1 MKSAN
6 AWDFIQQKLS
16 ENGIDSN
23 VGNSGGQLSGGQKQ
37 RLAIARAFIKN
48 PKILLLDEAT
58 SALDKKNE
66 QEVQAAINK
75 IQAELSG
82 KLTSIVIAHRLS
94 TIRDAEKIIVMQ
106 HGKIKEIGTHQGL
119 LSNFPNGIYTNFVR
133 EQEKADSIV
142 GDKNVDEEFF
152 ATDER
157 AEQANL
163 STSKNDMV
171 EKIIPKNVRI
181 ELDIRS
187 EVNRKD

>member
-37 RLAIARAFIKN
+37 RLAIARAFK
-48 PKILLLDEAT
+48 
-58 SALDKKNE
+58 
-66 QEVQAAINK
+66 EVQAAINK

-82 KLTSIVIAHRLS
+82 KITSIVIAHRLS

>member
-1 MKSAN
+1 
-6 AWDFIQQKLS
+6 
-16 ENGIDSN
+16 
-23 VGNSGGQLSGGQKQ
+23 
-37 RLAIARAFIKN
+37 
-48 PKILLLDEAT
+48 
-58 SALDKKNE
+58 
-66 QEVQAAINK
+66 
-75 IQAELSG
+75 
-82 KLTSIVIAHRLS
+82 
-94 TIRDAEKIIVMQ
+94 MQ

-133 EQEKADSIV
+133 EQEKADSV